1 MRTLPTI
8 PRQPT
13 KPTNGVFVFAMIN
26 YLVNMFIFAS
36 VI

>member
-13 KPTNGVFVFAMIN
+13 KPTKGIFKFAMI
-26 YLVNMFIFAS
+26 LTI
-36 VI
+36 